1 MMSLYVSGLNAGWF
15 LTLSWLAILCLA
27 AAPRP
32 TTAGVP
38 GYFEWILWKQVKTV
52 SEAKLEWVVGPY
64 PSLSECEQE
73 RDRLARAAADAAARF
88 FCAPDSVNPRV
99 DRRWP

>member
-1 MMSLYVSGLNAGWF
+1 
-15 LTLSWLAILCLA
+15 LAIFCLA

-32 TTAGVP
+32 AAAGLP

-73 RDRLARAAADAAARF
+73 RDRLARAAADTAVRF